1 MLLASVTWVTAARPW
16 PISCSPATFGSRFR
30 QLAASPVLVCSR
42 TLRLLVSTLHV
53 PLVRVAFI
61 AVLLL
66 LHDDPSIER
75 PEKIKPILSVN
86 ERTMILN
93 SLKQVDR
100 IITYET
106 ESDLYEILMK
116 ENINVRF
123 LGDDYR
129 DKSFT
134 GDDLDIP
141 IHYLDR
147 SHGWS
152 TTKFKKLIAK
162 TL

>member
-1 MLLASVTWVTAARPW
+1 MTSKIGVITGNFDVIHPGY
-16 PISCSPATFGSRFR
+16 IHMFDECKSYCD
-30 QLAASPVLVCSR
+30 
-42 TLRLLVSTLHV
+42 TL
-53 PLVRVAFI
+53 
-61 AVLLL
+61 LLL

-75 PEKIKPILSVN
+75 PEKIKPILSLN
-86 ERTMILN
+86 ERTMVLN
-93 SLKQVDR
+93 SLKQIDR
-100 IITYET
+100 IITYKT
-106 ESDLYEILMK
+106 ESDLYEILMHK
-116 ENINVRF
+116 QIDVRF

-152 TTKFKKLIAK
+152 TTKFKKLIAE

>member
-1 MLLASVTWVTAARPW
+1 MTHKIGVIAGNFDVIHPGYIYMLNE
-16 PISCSPATFGSRFR
+16 CKNY
-30 QLAASPVLVCSR
+30 CD
-42 TLRLLVSTLHV
+42 TL
-53 PLVRVAFI
+53 
-61 AVLLL
+61 LLL
-66 LHDDPSIER
+66 LHEDPSIER

-86 ERTMILN
+86 ERTMILS
-93 SLKQVDR
+93 SLEQIDQ
-100 IITYET
+100 IITYKT
-106 ESDLYEILMK
+106 ESDLYEILK
-116 ENINVRF
+116 SKKIDVRF

-134 GDDLDIP
+134 GDDLNIP

-152 TTKFKKLIAK
+152 TTKFKKLIAE